1 MEAPRRSGS
10 WLGQLRRATAFL
22 EGQRRA
28 GVVILALALVGA
40 GLNALEPLVMMR
52 IFDGIGAGRAARA
65 LLVGILGLA
74 AIAVVREAA
83 TALSSRLYWRLRQAL
98 HYTLLEVIVTRLHSL
113 PISYHREHGVGGT
126 MTRLDRGINGFV
138 DALTE
143 IVSNILPAV
152 AYLAIALTI
161 MLRLDARLS
170 LVALVFAPLP
180 ALIGVRAA
188 PEQTERER
196 TLLDRWVKIYSRFN
210 EVLSGIV
217 TVKSFTM
224 EEAEKRR
231 FLRDVE
237 RANREV
243 VRGVHTDTR
252 VAAAKNLVTA
262 AARLAAIG
270 VGGVLTLRGELTV
283 GALVAFLG
291 YIGGLFGPVQG
302 LTGVYQTLRKAS
314 VSLDTIY
321 DILDAQDLLG
331 DAPDAVEI
339 TRVNGDV
346 EFDNVAFGY
355 RDGEPIVEGINV
367 RIMAGEVVAL
377 VGPSGAGKSTLMALL
392 QRLYDPTAGA
402 VRIDGMDLRRVTQR
416 SLRRQIGVVLQESL
430 LFNDTIRSNIA
441 YGRPTAT
448 RAEVEA
454 AARAANAH
462 DFIMRLPHGYD
473 TNVGERGDRLSGGE
487 RQRIA
492 IARALLKDPR
502 ILILDEAT
510 SALDAESEALVQ
522 EALTRLI
529 AGRTTFIIAHRLS
542 TIVGADRILVLRDG
556 RIAEQGTHEQLL
568 AADGYYASL
577 VRRQLG
583 PLLAGGGI
591 GGGI

>member
-1 MEAPRRSGS
+1 MEHPRRSGS
-10 WLGQLRRATAFL
+10 WLGQLRRASAFL
-22 EGQRRA
+22 KGQGRA
-28 GVVILALALVGA
+28 SLIILALALVGA

-52 IFDGIGAGRAARA
+52 IFDGIGAGGAAHA
-65 LLVGILGLA
+65 LLVWIGALL
-74 AIAVVREAA
+74 AIAVVREIS
-83 TALSSRLYWRLRQAL
+83 TARSSWLYWRLRQAL

-113 PISYHREHGVGGT
+113 PISYHREQGVGGT

-138 DALTE
+138 DALTQ
-143 IVSNILPAV
+143 IISAILPAV
-152 AYLAIALTI
+152 AYLVIALTI
-161 MLRLDARLS
+161 MVRLDWRLS
-170 LVALVFAPLP
+170 LVVLVFAPLP

-188 PEQTERER
+188 AEQTERER
-196 TLLDRWVKIYSRFN
+196 SLLDRWVKIYSRFN

-231 FLRDVE
+231 FLRAVD
-237 RANREV
+237 RANRDV

-262 AARLAAIG
+262 LARLAAVG
-270 VGGVLTLRGELTV
+270 VGGLLVIRGELTV

-321 DILDAQDLLG
+321 SILDAQDLLG
-331 DAPDAVEI
+331 DAPDAIEI
-339 TRVNGDV
+339 TGVNGDV
-346 EFDNVAFGY
+346 EFDSVTFAY
-355 RDGEPIVEGINV
+355 RDGEPIVEGIDFRV
-367 RIMAGEVVAL
+367 LPGEVVAL

-392 QRLYDPTAGA
+392 QRLYDATEGA
-402 VRIDGMDLRRVTQR
+402 VRIDGIDVRAVSQR

-430 LFNDTIRSNIA
+430 LFNDTIRNNIA
-441 YGRPTAT
+441 YGRPDAT

-462 DFIMRLPHGYD
+462 DFIVRLPDGYD
-473 TNVGERGDRLSGGE
+473 TNVGERGGRLSGGE

-522 EALTRLI
+522 EALGRLI
-529 AGRTTFIIAHRLS
+529 AGRTTFVIAHRLA
-542 TIVGADRILVLRDG
+542 TVVHADRILVLRDG
-556 RIAEQGTHEQLL
+556 RIAEEGTHEELL

-577 VRRQLG
+577 VRRQVE
-583 PLLAGGGI
+583 PLMLVGGV
-591 GGGI
+591 

>member
-1 MEAPRRSGS
+1 MEHPRRSGS
-10 WLGQLRRATAFL
+10 WLGQLRRAAAFL
-22 EGQRRA
+22 EGQGRA
-28 GVVILALALVGA
+28 SLIILALALVGA

-52 IFDGIGAGRAARA
+52 IFDGIGASGGAHA
-65 LLVGILGLA
+65 LLVWIGALL
-74 AIAVVREAA
+74 AIAVVREIS
-83 TALSSRLYWRLRQAL
+83 TARSSWLYWRLRQGL
-98 HYTLLEVIVTRLHSL
+98 HYTLLEVIVTRLHAL
-113 PISYHREHGVGGT
+113 PISYHREQGVGGT

-138 DALTE
+138 DALTQ
-143 IVSNILPAV
+143 IISAILPAV
-152 AYLAIALTI
+152 AYLVIALTI
-161 MLRLDARLS
+161 MVRLDWRLS
-170 LVALVFAPLP
+170 LVVLVFAPLP

-188 PEQTERER
+188 AEQTERER
-196 TLLDRWVKIYSRFN
+196 SLLDRWVKIYSRFN

-231 FLRDVE
+231 FLRAVD
-237 RANREV
+237 RANRDV

-262 AARLAAIG
+262 LARLAA
-270 VGGVLTLRGELTV
+270 VGAGGFLVIRGELTV

-321 DILDAQDLLG
+321 SILDAQDLLG
-331 DAPDAVEI
+331 DAPDAIEI
-339 TRVNGDV
+339 TGVDGAV
-346 EFDNVAFGY
+346 EFDAVTFAY
-355 RDGEPIVEGINV
+355 RDGEPIVEGIDFRV
-367 RIMAGEVVAL
+367 LPGEVVAL

-392 QRLYDPTAGA
+392 QRLYDATEGA
-402 VRIDGMDLRRVTQR
+402 VRIDGLDVRAVTQR

-430 LFNDTIRSNIA
+430 LFNDTIRANIA
-441 YGRPTAT
+441 YGRPDAT

-462 DFIMRLPHGYD
+462 DFITRLPDGYD
-473 TNVGERGDRLSGGE
+473 TNVGERGGRLSGGE

-522 EALTRLI
+522 EALGRLI
-529 AGRTTFIIAHRLS
+529 AGRTTFVIAHRLA
-542 TIVGADRILVLRDG
+542 TVVHADRILVLRDG
-556 RIAEQGTHEQLL
+556 RIAEEGTHEELL

-577 VRRQLG
+577 VRRQVE
-583 PLLAGGGI
+583 PLMLAGGA
-591 GGGI
+591 